1 MHKILLVPVLVWP
14 SISKSDNST
23 NIAYKMHQQLAREPA
38 DRQVLREMSDL
49 IKSGDKEAAAAIAIQ
64 NEGFYSCTL
73 KNWCLPQTNEAES
86 KNVEFNDYCATVIG
100 AARDDI
106 PFTELLY
113 SNILYISEAPNVPAY
128 EKNKNDH
135 YKNLIENGVSLV
147 TSLKKVKQ
155 TDYNGISKSSGLLTT
170 RAFAE
175 AFLSAGTN
183 RRAVRHSIKNFN
195 CTDIEE
201 MMDTSITDRYVG
213 QDVDRSPGG
222 KPNDYQSQCK
232 GCHTGMDSLRGAFAY
247 YDYDE
252 TKAEIVYNASEVHE
266 KYSHGSDTF
275 KNGYV
280 TKDDSWENLWVQ
292 GINKK
297 YGWSKV
303 KTKGKGLSSYGKMLS
318 KTKNLS
324 TCLAKRSYEELC
336 ILIDDDSEANED
348 ISEIARKFEESNY
361 NLKTL
366 FSTTAAVCLG
376 GE

>member
-1 MHKILLVPVLVWP
+1 MHKILLVAALALP
-14 SISKSDNST
+14 SISIADEST
-23 NIAYKMHQQLAREPA
+23 NIAYKMYQQLAFEPA
-38 DRQVLREMSDL
+38 DRQTLREMSDL
-49 IKSGDKEAAAAIAIQ
+49 IKSGDKEAAAAIAIK

-86 KNVEFNDYCATVIG
+86 KNVEFNDYCATIIG
-100 AARDDI
+100 AARDEI

-113 SNILYISEAPNVPAY
+113 SNILYVSDSPDIPAY
-128 EKNKNDH
+128 DKSQNDH
-135 YKNLIENGVSLV
+135 YKGLIENGVSLV
-147 TSLKKVKQ
+147 KTLKKVKQ
-155 TDYNGISKSSGLLTT
+155 TDYSGISKSSGLLTT

-175 AFLSAGTN
+175 SFLSAGTN

-201 MMDTSITDRYVG
+201 MMDTSISDRYVG
-213 QDVDRSPGG
+213 RDVDRSPGG

-252 TKAEIVYNASEVHE
+252 TKSEIVYNTSQVNE
-266 KYSHGSDTF
+266 KYSHGSDAF
-275 KNGYV
+275 KNGYI

-297 YGWSKV
+297 YGWSRV
-303 KTKGKGLSSYGKMLS
+303 NTKGKGLASYGKMLA

-324 TCLAKRSYEELC
+324 SCLAKRSYEELC
-336 ILIDDDSEANED
+336 ILIEDDSEAKED
-348 ISEIARKFEESNY
+348 ISEIAQKFEESNY

-366 FSTTAAVCLG
+366 FSATAAVCLG